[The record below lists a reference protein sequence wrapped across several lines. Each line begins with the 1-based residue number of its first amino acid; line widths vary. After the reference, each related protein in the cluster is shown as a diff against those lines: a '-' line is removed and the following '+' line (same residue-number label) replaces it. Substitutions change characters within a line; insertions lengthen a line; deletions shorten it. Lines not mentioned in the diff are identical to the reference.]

1 MSIKNLQQGIDGIK
15 AIKLA
20 GIEFEF
26 INYFKFHINNFA
38 SVTTKMF
45 ILQTV
50 PRFYLEFL
58 AIISLSGLIF
68 FLLYLDYSFD
78 KLLVV
83 VGLFAAAAFKILPSI
98 NRILAAFV
106 NMRYGLASIDVV
118 YDDMRLKSSTNL
130 SSSINKKKLPLKSEI
145 ILKDISYKYPNTKNK
160 IIENLN
166 LEIKANSTI
175 GIIGKSGS
183 GKSTLI
189 DIIVGILTPNS
200 GEVIVD
206 SINMKKVIREWQN
219 NIGYIPQTIYLL
231 DDTIKKNIIL
241 SSKSNTIDEKA
252 FVKAIQLSQSE
263 SFINNLS
270 QKTETYVGEF
280 GVRLSGGQKQRIGIA
295 RALYCQN
302 DLLVL
307 DEATSSLD
315 EETEKEI
322 MNTIKSMKG
331 KKTIIICS
339 HNREILK
346 NCDKVYLVQNQKLKK
361 ILLDKKDS

>member
-1 MSIKNLQQGIDGIK
+1 
-15 AIKLA
+15 
-20 GIEFEF
+20 
-26 INYFKFHINNFA
+26 
-38 SVTTKMF
+38 
-45 ILQTV
+45 
-50 PRFYLEFL
+50 
-58 AIISLSGLIF
+58 
-68 FLLYLDYSFD
+68 
-78 KLLVV
+78 
-83 VGLFAAAAFKILPSI
+83 
-98 NRILAAFV
+98 
-106 NMRYGLASIDVV
+106 MRYGLASIDVV

-241 SSKSNTIDEKA
+241 SSK
-252 FVKAIQLSQSE
+252 AIP
-263 SFINNLS
+263 
-270 QKTETYVGEF
+270 
-280 GVRLSGGQKQRIGIA
+280 
-295 RALYCQN
+295 
-302 DLLVL
+302 
-307 DEATSSLD
+307 
-315 EETEKEI
+315 
-322 MNTIKSMKG
+322 
-331 KKTIIICS
+331 
-339 HNREILK
+339 
-346 NCDKVYLVQNQKLKK
+346 
-361 ILLDKKDS
+361 